1 MSSVLFHEHLAADG
15 KKIIEI
21 TLNAERSLNA
31 LALDMIRLIQPK
43 LDEYADDDSVAAII
57 LDSVG
62 EKAFCAGGD
71 VVSLYHNLK
80 DTGTAEYATEYFSE
94 EYRLDYAIHTYPK
107 PIIGWGAGIV
117 MGGGLGLLSGCSHRV
132 VTQSTMIAMPEVT
145 IGLYPDVGASWFLNR
160 CPGRTGL
167 FLGIT
172 GARINAADA
181 VFIGIADRQLDNQQ
195 RPELLSR
202 LLQANW
208 HDSSAADATIGNILR
223 DLAAQASEN
232 VQVSQVRQH
241 FDLIQSL
248 TDVDCADDF
257 VTNLLALE
265 LDDSWVVKAQR
276 SVAHGSPM
284 SIAMIYRQLQTT
296 KHLSLKEVFIE
307 ELALSTQC
315 CAIGELAEGIRALL
329 VDKDGK
335 PNWRFKTISEVD
347 QVFLEQLFVSP
358 WTVNPLQDL

>member
-1 MSSVLFHEHLAADG
+1 MSLVLFEEHLAADG

-21 TLNAERSLNA
+21 ILNAERSLNA
-31 LALDMIRLIQPK
+31 LSLDMIRLIQPK
-43 LDEYADDDSVAAII
+43 LDQYASDDSVAAII
-57 LDSVG
+57 LDSAG

-71 VVSLYHNLK
+71 VVSLYNNLK
-80 DTGTAEYATEYFSE
+80 DTGTAEYATGYFSE
-94 EYRLDYAIHTYPK
+94 EYRLDYCIHTYPK

-117 MGGGLGLLSGCSHRV
+117 MGGGLGLLSGCSHRI

-160 CPGRTGL
+160 CPGRVGL

-181 VFIGIADRQLDNQQ
+181 LFIGIADRQLDNQQ
-195 RPELLSR
+195 RPELLR
-202 LLQANW
+202 KLLQANW
-208 HDSSAADATIGNILR
+208 NDASTASATIDKILR
-223 DLAAQASEN
+223 NLAAQATE
-232 VQVSQVRQH
+232 QVALSQVRQH

-257 VTNLLALE
+257 VTKLLALNV
-265 LDDSWVVKAQR
+265 DDSWVVKAQKA
-276 SVAHGSPM
+276 VAHGSPM

-296 KHLSLKEVFIE
+296 KHLSLKEVFVE

-315 CAIGELAEGIRALL
+315 CILGELAEGIRALL

-335 PNWRFKTISEVD
+335 PAWRFKTVAEVD
-347 QVFLEQLFVSP
+347 QAFLDQLFVSP
-358 WTVNPLQDL
+358 WENNPLRDM